1 MNKVLRHTESYSGW
15 KYNKLEQCYFEST
28 STLAYKKK
36 SLFPSKKWFSMYK
49 IINSLHQRVV
59 IPNWAKGFWRKT
71 LLIIIS
77 VILLFSHYCLPL
89 KTDII
94 LYLNKFEFDFQKML
108 CPKFDGNVAMV
119 SSWRKRGRPFEQT
132 FLHKKVVLW
141 QVCFRLF

>member
-1 MNKVLRHTESYSGW
+1 MLFWLYQHIG
-15 KYNKLEQCYFEST
+15 LQ
-28 STLAYKKK
+28 KK
-36 SLFPSKKWFSMYK
+36 SLFPSKKWFSMFSMYK

-108 CPKFDGNVAMV
+108 CPKFDGNVYSGSEENIAMV